1 MRAYAQAELRRPRPQ
16 LDDRWIP
23 RLRALGLGGAI
34 EAWRARHSG
43 AAAMPPEHGDRPLIT
58 TAHFTGMSPAPWVGP
73 KGWADLLTVYAD
85 DEDDDDEDD
94 VDEHAAADGGTGRDE
109 DRS

>member
-1 MRAYAQAELRRPRPQ
+1 MRYRFEYALVGAVTPAWAIAAGPGS
-16 LDDRWIP
+16 
-23 RLRALGLGGAI
+23 RASDELGLVWPWERIG
-34 EAWRARHSG
+34 HV
-43 AAAMPPEHGDRPLIT
+43 GDRPLIT

-85 DEDDDDEDD
+85 DEDDDEADG
-94 VDEHAAADGGTGRDE
+94 DEHAAADGGTGRDE

>member
-1 MRAYAQAELRRPRPQ
+1 
-16 LDDRWIP
+16 
-23 RLRALGLGGAI
+23 
-34 EAWRARHSG
+34 
-43 AAAMPPEHGDRPLIT
+43 MPPEHGDRPLIT

-85 DEDDDDEDD
+85 DEDEDDDGEDHD
-94 VDEHAAADGGTGRDE
+94 DEADGDEHAAADAGAGRDE